1 MSGASPPL
9 RAWALPIFGPHQA
22 PDVAPLRTGVHLRW
36 APSRERTFPWGGT
49 FVLRRTHASRRPT
62 WVQASAGGTSAP
74 GPWEPLPN
82 VMQPLGL
89 PLRSPDYPATS
100 TLPFPQA
107 MTDAQ
112 ASEWLAKRRLN
123 AESPAVA
130 QSMAA
135 GLSDLLPLLALL
147 TGGGPDAQPMAERML
162 DDFVAV
168 NPSGTSTMPPPDFG
182 PASILDLV
190 LLGVAYP
197 WVARLLGLGVVDSMA
212 ASGKTYDY
220 AIVADHNVR
229 FKGAVAHAVTWANAG
244 MSELPGVDVRRI
256 EAVQPSNVAIG
267 LAEPHRLWAFAL
279 PVPRTPPPDAPN
291 KVTDRFA
298 AVGIAIEA
306 LPPEGVYGDPS
317 PRPVLY
323 RLARA
328 DLGAPSAAQIASPE
342 KAVLPDLLK
351 AKWTPLQTGDVWHLA
366 NGWIRS
372 VADEGETATH
382 PNDWPPLHMDFIDAE
397 VGERW
402 YAYRARAMDWF
413 GRVSRASA
421 PAQWRRWPWP
431 LKSPPPWYFH
441 DVPELLGVVRS
452 DAVLLLD
459 RTAPPPPSAF
469 TATPIDPKDPLLV
482 KGAQGKLAGF
492 GARLGWTWTLAQ
504 QRQAP
509 AATAF
514 RVYFRKGLANT
525 VPLTLLGATD
535 LAKGEIAVLCK
546 PVAGLS
552 GAPAALVGSSLR
564 LANSG
569 GKVVA
574 GSVKEG
580 SWELRVSVP
589 SVKTAKDVLQHGL
602 CSLAIAQQSPLWSEP
617 GDVRDG
623 SWTRRA
629 IVPLSSGAVRFE
641 AFRDAET
648 GEPIAGSAVE
658 VVAGGYRLDDCAV
671 LAAVMPGLWQLR
683 LEPPEEL
690 PKGVV
695 AVAQTV
701 DITSVDVEQRVVAVD
716 GPLLAS
722 TKSWRWVL
730 GQTVRRY
737 EVELALE
744 SEVPEPAEGEGR
756 AWFQLA
762 VTTADDRPLT
772 PDWLA
777 SGPLAGVVGN
787 EGLAAGPLPG
797 WRLRRTP
804 PKPPEPVWG
813 EGPLYASP
821 PDVDGKSYF
830 TVRWK
835 AGPFAVRI
843 YRAEASEIFRRHWIA
858 GGAGLD
864 GYQVTMEVEE
874 GGKKVSKTMSAL
886 AAIALVA
893 PGATPGV
900 APLEDVDWGDAEAR
914 AAAEAVLAKAF
925 GVGRSFGPISTVYER
940 LDSAALKQTVVNA
953 KVASAFLPVWAQYH
967 VSKQSSDSIGVDD
980 SVDSVVDAESCS
992 TPVTLPGLVDT
1003 PSFFRV
1009 SSVDSSGI
1017 ESEGIISPIVLSVA
1031 GSKQIPPTIL
1041 SVRTQLGESI
1051 EGVAQ
1056 PTMEVTDISVVVLIS
1071 WLGSGWSSKF
1081 VVERLDNQGNT
1092 DEFIVGQSCNMFGD
1106 IDKMAGD
1113 VMRKTTWVDKVP
1125 PVGLIQYRIR
1135 AVGSDGVLSP
1145 YSMPRIAYVP
1155 VGESN
1160 AT

>member
-1 MSGASPPL
+1 
-9 RAWALPIFGPHQA
+9 
-22 PDVAPLRTGVHLRW
+22 
-36 APSRERTFPWGGT
+36 
-49 FVLRRTHASRRPT
+49 
-62 WVQASAGGTSAP
+62 
-74 GPWEPLPN
+74 
-82 VMQPLGL
+82 MQPLGL
-89 PLRSPDYPATS
+89 PLRSPDYPAS
-100 TLPFPQA
+100 ATLPFPKGL
-107 MTDAQ
+107 TDEQ
-112 ASEWLAKRRLN
+112 ASIWLAKRRLSI
-123 AESPAVA
+123 EPSTVA
-130 QSMAA
+130 SALTA
-135 GLSDLLPLLALL
+135 GLPELLSLLQQL
-147 TGGGPDAQPMAERML
+147 TGGGPGSEPMAERML
-162 DDFVAV
+162 EAFAASD
-168 NPSGTSTMPPPDFG
+168 PSGTSTMPMPDYG

-197 WVARLLGLGVVDSMA
+197 WVARLLGLGIVDGMA
-212 ASGKTYDY
+212 VAGKTYDY
-220 AIVADHNVR
+220 LIVADHPVR
-229 FKGAVAHAVTWANAG
+229 FEADVAAVVDWANHG
-244 MSELPGVDVRRI
+244 MAPLSGVDWRVI
-256 EAVQPSNVAIG
+256 EAVQPSNAAMG
-267 LAEPHRLWAFAL
+267 LPAPHRLWAFAL
-279 PVPRTPPPDAPN
+279 PVPRTPLPDAPN
-291 KVTDRFA
+291 KVSDRFA
-298 AVGIAIEA
+298 AVGVAIEA
-306 LPPEGVYGDPS
+306 LEPEGIFGDPS

-328 DLGAPSAAQIASPE
+328 DLGAPSAAQIASP
-342 KAVLPDLLK
+342 KTATLLPWSQ

-372 VADEGETATH
+372 VGDEGETATH
-382 PNDWPPLHMDFIDAE
+382 QSDWPPLHMDFIDAE

-459 RTAPPPPSAF
+459 RTPPPPPSAF
-469 TATPIDPKDPLLV
+469 TVTPIDPKDPLLV
-482 KGAQGKLAGF
+482 HGTQGKLAGF

-552 GAPAALVGSSLR
+552 GAPAVLVGSSLR

-623 SWTRRA
+623 TWTRRA

-658 VVAGGYRLDDCAV
+658 VVAGGYRLNDCAV

-690 PKGVV
+690 PKGLV

-701 DITSVDVEQRVVAVD
+701 DIASVDVEQRVVAVD
-716 GPLLAS
+716 GPVLAS
-722 TKSWRWVL
+722 AKSWCWVL

-737 EVELALE
+737 EVELPLE
-744 SEVPEPAEGEGR
+744 AEVPEPAEGEGR

-772 PDWLA
+772 PDWLG

-797 WRLRRTP
+797 WRVRRTP

-843 YRAEASEIFRRHWIA
+843 YRAEASEIYRRHWIA

-864 GYQVTMEVEE
+864 GYQVMMEVEE

-900 APLEDVDWGDAEAR
+900 APLEDVDWGDAAAR
-914 AAAEAVLAKAF
+914 AEAEAVLVKAF
-925 GVGRSFGPISTVYER
+925 GVGRSFGTVGAVYER
-940 LDSAALKQTVVNA
+940 LNAAAQADVAGAAATRSAYLPSSSIMLVSEMYPDVVGPDMPPECSPSPNTHA
-953 KVASAFLPVWAQYH
+953 CIVAWQASASARGFFQLVA
-967 VSKQSSDSIGVDD
+967 
-980 SVDSVVDAESCS
+980 VDSTGLQGSCITSPLVV
-992 TPVTLPGLVDT
+992 TPRRARPASPVVVSVQADVGLDVGT
-1003 PSFFRV
+1003 MKPEELLQAIV
-1009 SSVDSSGI
+1009 GKGQNITHVEWLQPDSSGVTWI
-1017 ESEGIISPIVLSVA
+1017 VEAVRDNEVSPQVA
-1031 GSKQIPPTIL
+1031 
-1041 SVRTQLGESI
+1041 
-1051 EGVAQ
+1051 
-1056 PTMEVTDISVVVLIS
+1056 VTAVTPVPQATLKLPEPGRWDIS
-1071 WLGSGWSSKF
+1071 
-1081 VVERLDNQGNT
+1081 
-1092 DEFIVGQSCNMFGD
+1092 
-1106 IDKMAGD
+1106 
-1113 VMRKTTWVDKVP
+1113 
-1125 PVGLIQYRIR
+1125 IR
-1135 AVGSDGVLSP
+1135 PIGSDGVVGLAAHTEIVVPVVTMPKPCTWSLSP
-1145 YSMPRIAYVP
+1145 GPSESIMLTLDPHSSTVFVQGQFGADVEQLLGPILADSKAAEFPLPSNLDAIRIVAA
-1155 VGESN
+1155 ESDGSRWTSQW
-1160 AT
+1160 AKP